1 MEKPHISKD
10 NRILIERTQANKD
23 ISEGIEDEVR
33 LLHVLN
39 TSKRVKEFLFFGC
52 LYATGVLFVFLSHS
66 LLFFT
71 LIGILFMGVA
81 LNSLAIFIHEGLHGL
96 LSNRWRVNHLFSFL
110 VGLPIMISAT
120 AYYTTHVN
128 HHYELGRKL
137 DYGTYKQHT
146 KNPIF
151 VWLAYFLQ
159 LTLGSIIY
167 IVFIPFLGFKSAST
181 KSRIVIIAEY
191 CVIILVFTLF
201 FIYVPTN
208 TIVLYWFYPLLIMN
222 ILTNIRG
229 IASHALGDQENIY
242 LSSRTV
248 KGSKLISLLFMNEN
262 YHLEHHIFPRTP
274 SYNLP
279 AMHKLIWNR
288 LPQAIYSESYLHF
301 LYSLIKAGFKKDLSP
316 MGVVYPKNETPIF

>member
-1 MEKPHISKD
+1 MEKPNISKD
-10 NRILIERTQANKD
+10 NRILTEQAEAHKE
-23 ISEGIEDEVR
+23 ISKGIEDQISQ
-33 LLHVLN
+33 LYILS
-39 TSKRVKEFLFFGC
+39 TSKRAREFLFFTC
-52 LYATGVLFVFLSHS
+52 LYAIGALTMLFSNTVWIIMLVGIVLM
-66 LLFFT
+66 
-71 LIGILFMGVA
+71 GIA

-96 LSNRWRVNHLFSFL
+96 LAKNTHTNHLLSFL
-110 VGLPIMISAT
+110 VGLPILISAT

-146 KNPIF
+146 RRPSL
-151 VWLAYFLQ
+151 VWIAYLLQ

-167 IVFIPFLGFKSAST
+167 ILFIPFLGFWSASRT
-181 KSRIVIIAEY
+181 SRAFILLEYFVIVTVFILFVTNVPAT
-191 CVIILVFTLF
+191 IILF
-201 FIYVPTN
+201 
-208 TIVLYWFYPLLIMN
+208 YWFYPLLVMN

-248 KGSKLISLLFMNEN
+248 KGSELISILFLNEN

-279 AMHKLIWNR
+279 KMHTLIWNR
-288 LPQAIYSESYLHF
+288 LPQAIYSKSYAHF
-301 LYSLIKAGFKKDLSP
+301 LFGLMKAAFKKDLRP
-316 MGVVYPKNETPIF
+316 MGVVYPRDGVTK